1 MNLVS
6 FISYLTDLNKKLKR
20 KPYTMAKINEMLL
33 KLEVF
38 KYDTSLDLD
47 MAYYHIW
54 LTEDASNLCT
64 TIIPAGESCYKH
76 LLMGLSNSPDTFQL
90 NTNNLFQVF
99 ESIHAYID

>member
-6 FISYLTDLNKKLKR
+6 FIIYFTDLNKKLKR

-47 MAYYHIW
+47 MAYYHI
-54 LTEDASNLCT
+54 
-64 TIIPAGESCYKH
+64 
-76 LLMGLSNSPDTFQL
+76 
-90 NTNNLFQVF
+90 
-99 ESIHAYID
+99 